1 MTTFCLIHGSW
12 HGKWCFERLTP
23 YLEAAGHRALAVE
36 LPSDR
41 PGTTCSEY
49 AEVVAAELGD
59 DDDDVIL
66 VGHSFGGLTIP
77 LVPALRPVRSLVYLA
92 ALIPKPGMSMSE
104 QFESGEEAIVF
115 DGGRELDPEGKLSQ
129 WSDREAAIAAMY
141 HDCTPEDA
149 SWAWSKLRPQSRA
162 AQNEV
167 CPLNE
172 LPDLRSSYV
181 VCSDDRMASTEWGRR
196 TAQARLGI
204 DPIEIDGGH
213 CPFLSRPREL
223 ADLLI
228 GLTY

>member
-23 YLEAAGHRALAVE
+23 CLEAAGHRALAVE

-41 PGTTCSEY
+41 VGTTCSEY
-49 AEVVAAELGD
+49 AEVVAAELEE
-59 DDDDVIL
+59 DDDVIL

-77 LVPALRPVRSLVYLA
+77 LVAALRPVRRLVYLA
-92 ALIPKPGMSMSE
+92 ALIPKPAMSMTE

-115 DGGRELDPEGKLSQ
+115 EGGRELNPEGTLSR
-129 WSDREAAIAAMY
+129 WNDRAAAIAAMY

-149 SWAWSKLRPQSRA
+149 TWAWSKLRPQSRA

-172 LPDLRSSYV
+172 LPDLPTSYV
-181 VCSDDRMASTEWGRR
+181 VCRDDRMASTEWGRT
-196 TAQARLGI
+196 TAQARLGT
-204 DPIEIDGGH
+204 DPVEIDGGH
-213 CPFLSRPREL
+213 SPFLSRPREL
-223 ADLLI
+223 ADLLV
-228 GLTY
+228 GLL

>member
-23 YLEAAGHRALAVE
+23 CLEAAGHRALAVE

-49 AEVVAAELGD
+49 AEVVAAELEED
-59 DDDDVIL
+59 DDQVIL

-77 LVPALRPVRSLVYLA
+77 LVPALRPVHRLVYLA
-92 ALIPKPGMSMSE
+92 ALIPKPGMSMTE

-115 DGGRELDPEGKLSQ
+115 EGGRELNPEGTLSL

-149 SWAWSKLRPQSRA
+149 TWAWSKLRPQSRA
-162 AQNEV
+162 AQNEI

-172 LPDLRSSYV
+172 LPDIPASYV
-181 VCSDDRMASTEWGRR
+181 VCRDDRMASTEWGRR
-196 TAQARLGI
+196 TARARLGT
-204 DPIEIDGGH
+204 DPVEIDGGH
-213 CPFLSRPREL
+213 SPFLSRPREL
-223 ADLLI
+223 ADLLA
-228 GLTY
+228 GLV